1 MADEL
6 SKREPL
12 DLQKINVSARLELRW
27 WCVQLGCTEEQ
38 LREAVRV
45 VGTSAAAV
53 RKYLRR

>member
-12 DLQKINVSARLELRW
+12 DLQKINFSERLELRW
-27 WCVQLGCTEEQ
+27 WCVQLGCREEE
-38 LREAVRV
+38 LREAVRA